1 MSLVVGTKPAI
12 FAKSG
17 NLPRLMLM
25 ATNRHLQFEIQRNDE
40 KVIVRL
46 KGNLDESS
54 ALQLGIALE
63 RLRYESEG
71 AIVLLDLRDV
81 RSFHHHGVATL
92 ARMIEGLRPQFP
104 EISLTGLESAIES
117 LFRRTGL

>member
-1 MSLVVGTKPAI
+1 MPA
-12 FAKSG
+12 
-17 NLPRLMLM
+17 
-25 ATNRHLQFEIQRNDE
+25 NRHLQFEIMKDDE

-54 ALQLGIALE
+54 VLQLGIALE

-71 AIVLLDLRDV
+71 AIVILDLRDV

-92 ARMIEGLRPQFP
+92 ARIIEGLRPQFP
-104 EISLTGLESAIES
+104 EIRLTGLESAVES
-117 LFRRTGL
+117 VFRRTGL